1 MMDNI
6 IVRQFAQDIDKLV
19 MENTMLKKQ
28 IRKNKRRSFIFGAAI
43 IVLGVEVYLINEK
56 LKAQDTLIE
65 LMQDD
70 REYGINTETEE
81 N

>member
-19 MENTMLKKQ
+19 IENTILKKQ
-28 IRKNKRRSFIFGAAI
+28 IRKNKRSSFIFGAAI